1 LNQFLLY
8 LLFSFFITLPLHLF
22 HTTLYFTHKTYSV
35 NSPFVVR
42 KQTHTNAHNHKSTI
56 IALTPMLIFTKPR
69 SSHTSP
75 CSYRQNHPHP
85 YHHYAHNP
93 APTRT
98 TPIHMLIFIHARSS
112 HPRLCS

>member
-1 LNQFLLY
+1 FLLLALYAKIFSHLHLGYSDNIFAHRLHSFQGQLDIRLNQFLLY

-75 CSYRQNHPHP
+75 CS
-85 YHHYAHNP
+85 
-93 APTRT
+93 
-98 TPIHMLIFIHARSS
+98 
-112 HPRLCS
+112 